1 MATTQQLLNKYDIDL
16 DNIPNHIA
24 IIMDGN
30 GRWAKKNNLQIK
42 EGHARGVSALKEIV
56 KESVNQNIESLTVY
70 AFSTENWKRPK
81 SEVKAINNLI
91 VNSINNELDELIEQ
105 NVKVRFF
112 GDYSNFGKKTYE
124 KIKFAEEKSF
134 SNKPKLR
141 LNVALGYGGKMDII
155 NIARE
160 VSRLKIKASDI
171 NDHIINE
178 LSQVPEPS
186 IELLIRTGGDTRISN
201 FLLYQIAYSEIH
213 FVRKL
218 WPDYSK
224 KDFKRNINKY
234 FNSERRFG
242 ERT

>member
-1 MATTQQLLNKYDIDL
+1 MNLKN
-16 DNIPNHIA
+16 IA

-56 KESVNQNIESLTVY
+56 EESVNQNIESLTVY

-105 NVKVRFF
+105 KVKVRFF
-112 GDYSNFGKKTYE
+112 GDYSNFGKKTFE

-134 SNKPKLR
+134 FKKPNLR

-171 NDHIINE
+171 NDHTINE
-178 LSQVPEPS
+178 LSQVPESS
-186 IELLIRTGGDTRISN
+186 IDLLIRTGGDTRISN

-213 FVRKL
+213 FVKKL

-224 KDFKRNINKY
+224 QDFKRNINKY

>member
-1 MATTQQLLNKYDIDL
+1 MNLKN
-16 DNIPNHIA
+16 IA

-105 NVKVRFF
+105 KVKVRFF
-112 GDYSNFGKKTYE
+112 GEYSDFGKKTYE

-134 SNKPKLR
+134 INKPKLR

-171 NDHIINE
+171 NDHTINE
-178 LSQVPEPS
+178 LSQVPES
-186 IELLIRTGGDTRISN
+186 NIDLLIRTGGDTRISN

-224 KDFKRNINKY
+224 KDFKRNIKKY

>member
-1 MATTQQLLNKYDIDL
+1 MNLKNV
-16 DNIPNHIA
+16 A

-30 GRWAKKNNLQIK
+30 GRWAKKNNLKIK
-42 EGHARGVSALKEIV
+42 EGHARGVLALKEIV

-105 NVKVRFF
+105 KVKVRFF
-112 GDYSNFGKKTYE
+112 GDYSNFGKKTSE
-124 KIKFAEEKSF
+124 KIEFAHEKS
-134 SNKPKLR
+134 SINKPKLR

-155 NIARE
+155 NIAKE
-160 VSRLKIKASDI
+160 VSRLKIKTSDI
-171 NDHIINE
+171 NDNTISE
-178 LSQVPEPS
+178 LSQVPES
-186 IELLIRTGGDTRISN
+186 NIDLLIRTGGDTRISN

-213 FVRKL
+213 FVKKL

-224 KDFKRNINKY
+224 LDFKRNIKKY
-234 FNSERRFG
+234 FNSERRYG
-242 ERT
+242 ERS

>member
-1 MATTQQLLNKYDIDL
+1 MNLKN
-16 DNIPNHIA
+16 IA

-91 VNSINNELDELIEQ
+91 VNSIKNELDELIEQ
-105 NVKVRFF
+105 KVKVRFF

-171 NDHIINE
+171 NDHTINE
-178 LSQVPEPS
+178 LSQVPES
-186 IELLIRTGGDTRISN
+186 NIDLLIRTGGDTRISN

-213 FVRKL
+213 FVKKL

-224 KDFKRNINKY
+224 QDFKRNINKY

>member
-1 MATTQQLLNKYDIDL
+1 MNLKN
-16 DNIPNHIA
+16 IA

-105 NVKVRFF
+105 NVKVKFF

-171 NDHIINE
+171 NDHTINE
-178 LSQVPEPS
+178 LSQVPESS
-186 IELLIRTGGDTRISN
+186 IDLLIRTGGDTRISN

-213 FVRKL
+213 FVKKL

-224 KDFKRNINKY
+224 QDFKRNINKY

>member
-1 MATTQQLLNKYDIDL
+1 MNLKN
-16 DNIPNHIA
+16 IA

-42 EGHARGVSALKEIV
+42 EGHAKGVLALKEIV
-56 KESVNQNIESLTVY
+56 KEAANQNIESLTVY

-91 VNSINNELDELIEQ
+91 VNSINNELDELIEE

-134 SNKPKLR
+134 FKKPNLR

-171 NDHIINE
+171 NDHTINE
-178 LSQVPEPS
+178 LSQVPES
-186 IELLIRTGGDTRISN
+186 NIDLLIRTGGDTRISN

-234 FNSERRFG
+234 LNSERRFG

>member
-1 MATTQQLLNKYDIDL
+1 MNLKN
-16 DNIPNHIA
+16 IA

-30 GRWAKKNNLQIK
+30 GRWAKKNNLKIK
-42 EGHARGVSALKEIV
+42 EGHTKGVSALKKVV
-56 KESVNQNIESLTVY
+56 KESVNQNIESLTVF

-81 SEVKAINNLI
+81 SEIKSINNLI

-112 GDYSNFGKKTYE
+112 GNYSNFGKETFK
-124 KIKFAEEKSF
+124 KIKFAEDESF
-134 SNKPKLR
+134 IKNPKLR
-141 LNVALGYGGKMDII
+141 LNIALGYGGKMDII

-160 VSRLKIKASDI
+160 VSRLKLKVSEI
-171 NDHIINE
+171 NDNKINE
-178 LSQVPEPS
+178 LSQVPES
-186 IELLIRTGGDTRISN
+186 KIDLLIRTGGDTRISN
-201 FLLYQIAYSEIH
+201 FLLYQIAYAEIH

-224 KDFKRNINKY
+224 KDFKRSINKY
-234 FNSERRFG
+234 FSSERRFG

>member
-1 MATTQQLLNKYDIDL
+1 MNLRN
-16 DNIPNHIA
+16 IA

-141 LNVALGYGGKMDII
+141 LNIELGYGGKMDII

-171 NDHIINE
+171 NDHTINE

-186 IELLIRTGGDTRISN
+186 IDLLIRTGGDTRISN

-224 KDFKRNINKY
+224 KDFKRNIKKY

>member
-1 MATTQQLLNKYDIDL
+1 MNLKN
-16 DNIPNHIA
+16 IA

-42 EGHARGVSALKEIV
+42 EGHIKGVSALKEIV
-56 KESVNQNIESLTVY
+56 REAVNQNIESLTVY

-81 SEVKAINNLI
+81 SEIKSINNLI
-91 VNSINNELDELIEQ
+91 VNSINNELEELIEQ
-105 NVKVRFF
+105 KVKVRFF

-134 SNKPKLR
+134 FKKPKLR

-171 NDHIINE
+171 NDYTISK
-178 LSQVPEPS
+178 LSQVPEAS
-186 IELLIRTGGDTRISN
+186 IDLLIRTGGDTRISN

-213 FVRKL
+213 FVKKL

-224 KDFKRNINKY
+224 QDFKRNINKY
-234 FNSERRFG
+234 LNSERRFG

>member
-1 MATTQQLLNKYDIDL
+1 MNLKN
-16 DNIPNHIA
+16 IA

-91 VNSINNELDELIEQ
+91 INSINNELDELIEQ
-105 NVKVRFF
+105 RVKVRFF
-112 GDYSNFGKKTYE
+112 GDYSDFGKKTYE

-171 NDHIINE
+171 NDHTINE

-186 IELLIRTGGDTRISN
+186 IDLLIRTGGDTRISN

-224 KDFKRNINKY
+224 QDFKRSINKY

>member
-1 MATTQQLLNKYDIDL
+1 MNLKN
-16 DNIPNHIA
+16 IA

-134 SNKPKLR
+134 SNKPKLS

-171 NDHIINE
+171 NDHTINE

-186 IELLIRTGGDTRISN
+186 IDLLIRTGGDTRISN

>member
-1 MATTQQLLNKYDIDL
+1 MNLKN
-16 DNIPNHIA
+16 IA

-91 VNSINNELDELIEQ
+91 VNSINNELDDLIEQ
-105 NVKVRFF
+105 KVKLRFF

-171 NDHIINE
+171 NDHTINE
-178 LSQVPEPS
+178 LSQVPESS
-186 IELLIRTGGDTRISN
+186 IDLLIRTGGDTRISN

-213 FVRKL
+213 FVKKL

-224 KDFKRNINKY
+224 QDFKRNINKY

>member
-1 MATTQQLLNKYDIDL
+1 MNLKN
-16 DNIPNHIA
+16 IA

-30 GRWAKKNNLQIK
+30 GRWARKNNLQIK
-42 EGHARGVSALKEIV
+42 EGHARGVSVLKEIV

-91 VNSINNELDELIEQ
+91 IKSINNELDELIEQ
-105 NVKVRFF
+105 KVKVRFF
-112 GDYSNFGKKTYE
+112 GDYFDFGKKTYE

-171 NDHIINE
+171 NDHTINE
-178 LSQVPEPS
+178 LSQVPESS
-186 IELLIRTGGDTRISN
+186 IDLLIRTGGDTRISN

-213 FVRKL
+213 FVKKL

-224 KDFKRNINKY
+224 QDFKRNINKY

>member
-1 MATTQQLLNKYDIDL
+1 MNLKN
-16 DNIPNHIA
+16 IA

-105 NVKVRFF
+105 KVKVRFF
-112 GDYSNFGKKTYE
+112 GEYSDFGKKTYE

-134 SNKPKLR
+134 INKPKLR

-171 NDHIINE
+171 NDHTINE
-178 LSQVPEPS
+178 LSQVPES
-186 IELLIRTGGDTRISN
+186 NIDLLIRTGGDTRISN

-213 FVRKL
+213 FVKKL

-224 KDFKRNINKY
+224 QDFKRNINKY

>member
-1 MATTQQLLNKYDIDL
+1 MNLKNV
-16 DNIPNHIA
+16 A

-42 EGHARGVSALKEIV
+42 EGHARGVLALKEIV

-105 NVKVRFF
+105 KVKVRFF

-160 VSRLKIKASDI
+160 VSRLKMQASDI
-171 NDHIINE
+171 NDHTINE
-178 LSQVPEPS
+178 LSQVPES
-186 IELLIRTGGDTRISN
+186 NIDLLIRTGGDTRISN

-213 FVRKL
+213 FVKKL

-224 KDFKRNINKY
+224 QDFKRNINKY

>member
-1 MATTQQLLNKYDIDL
+1 MNLKN
-16 DNIPNHIA
+16 IA

-42 EGHARGVSALKEIV
+42 EGHARGVSVLKEIV
-56 KESVNQNIESLTVY
+56 KESVNQNIESLSVY
-70 AFSTENWKRPK
+70 AFSSENWKRPK

-91 VNSINNELDELIEQ
+91 IKSINNELDELIEQ
-105 NVKVRFF
+105 KVKVRFF
-112 GDYSNFGKKTYE
+112 GDYFDFGKKTYE

-134 SNKPKLR
+134 INKPKLR

-171 NDHIINE
+171 NDNTICE
-178 LSQVPEPS
+178 LSQVPES
-186 IELLIRTGGDTRISN
+186 NIDLLIRTGGDTRISN

-213 FVRKL
+213 FVKKL

-224 KDFKRNINKY
+224 QDFKRNINKY

>member
-1 MATTQQLLNKYDIDL
+1 MNLKN
-16 DNIPNHIA
+16 IA

-91 VNSINNELDELIEQ
+91 VNSIKNELDELIEQ
-105 NVKVRFF
+105 KVKVRFF

-171 NDHIINE
+171 NDHTINE
-178 LSQVPEPS
+178 LSQVPESS
-186 IELLIRTGGDTRISN
+186 IDLLIRTGGDTRISN

-213 FVRKL
+213 FVKKL

-224 KDFKRNINKY
+224 QDFKRNINKY

>member
-1 MATTQQLLNKYDIDL
+1 MNLKN
-16 DNIPNHIA
+16 IA

-81 SEVKAINNLI
+81 SEVKAINDLI

-105 NVKVRFF
+105 KVKVRFF

-141 LNVALGYGGKMDII
+141 LNIALGYGGKMDII

-171 NDHIINE
+171 NDHTINE

-186 IELLIRTGGDTRISN
+186 IDLLIRTGGDTRISN

-213 FVRKL
+213 FVKKL

-224 KDFKRNINKY
+224 QDFKRNINKY

>member
-1 MATTQQLLNKYDIDL
+1 MNLKN
-16 DNIPNHIA
+16 IA

-81 SEVKAINNLI
+81 SEVKSINNLI

-105 NVKVRFF
+105 KVKVRFF
-112 GDYSNFGKKTYE
+112 GEYSDFGKKTYE

-134 SNKPKLR
+134 INKPKLR

-160 VSRLKIKASDI
+160 VSRMKINASDI
-171 NDHIINE
+171 NDHTINE
-178 LSQVPEPS
+178 LSQVPES
-186 IELLIRTGGDTRISN
+186 NIDLLIRTGGDTRISN

-213 FVRKL
+213 FVKKL

-224 KDFKRNINKY
+224 QDFKRNINKY

>member
-1 MATTQQLLNKYDIDL
+1 MNLKN
-16 DNIPNHIA
+16 IA

-30 GRWAKKNNLQIK
+30 GRWAKRNNLQIK

-70 AFSTENWKRPK
+70 AFSTENWKRPR

-91 VNSINNELDELIEQ
+91 INSINNELDELIEQ
-105 NVKVRFF
+105 KVKVRFF

-171 NDHIINE
+171 NDHTINE
-178 LSQVPEPS
+178 LSQVPESS
-186 IELLIRTGGDTRISN
+186 IDLLIRTGGDTRISN

-224 KDFKRNINKY
+224 QDFKRNINKY

>member
-1 MATTQQLLNKYDIDL
+1 MNLKN
-16 DNIPNHIA
+16 IA

-81 SEVKAINNLI
+81 SEIKAINNLI

-141 LNVALGYGGKMDII
+141 LNIALGYGGKMDII

-171 NDHIINE
+171 NDHTINE

-186 IELLIRTGGDTRISN
+186 IDLLIRTGGDTRISN

>member
-1 MATTQQLLNKYDIDL
+1 MNLKN
-16 DNIPNHIA
+16 IA

-171 NDHIINE
+171 NDYTISK
-178 LSQVPEPS
+178 LSQVPEAS
-186 IELLIRTGGDTRISN
+186 IDLLIRTGGDTRISN

-213 FVRKL
+213 FVKKL

-224 KDFKRNINKY
+224 QDFKRNIKKY

>member
-1 MATTQQLLNKYDIDL
+1 MNLKN
-16 DNIPNHIA
+16 IA

-105 NVKVRFF
+105 KVKVRFF

-134 SNKPKLR
+134 TNKPKLR

-171 NDHIINE
+171 NDHTINE

-186 IELLIRTGGDTRISN
+186 IDLLIRTGGDTRISN

-224 KDFKRNINKY
+224 QDFKRNINKY

>member
-1 MATTQQLLNKYDIDL
+1 MNLKN
-16 DNIPNHIA
+16 IA

-42 EGHARGVSALKEIV
+42 EGHARGVSVLKEIV

-91 VNSINNELDELIEQ
+91 VNSINNELDDLIEQ

-171 NDHIINE
+171 NDHTISK
-178 LSQVPEPS
+178 LSQVPEAS
-186 IELLIRTGGDTRISN
+186 IDLLIRTGGDTRISN

-224 KDFKRNINKY
+224 RDFKRNINKY
-234 FNSERRFG
+234 TNSERRFG

>member
-1 MATTQQLLNKYDIDL
+1 MNLKN
-16 DNIPNHIA
+16 IA

-30 GRWAKKNNLQIK
+30 GRWAKKNNLLIK
-42 EGHARGVSALKEIV
+42 EGHARGVSVLKEIV
-56 KESVNQNIESLTVY
+56 KESVNQNIKSLTVY

-105 NVKVRFF
+105 KVKVRFF

-171 NDHIINE
+171 NDHTINE
-178 LSQVPEPS
+178 LSQVPES
-186 IELLIRTGGDTRISN
+186 KIDLLIRTGGDTRISN

-213 FVRKL
+213 FVKKL

-224 KDFKRNINKY
+224 QDFKRSINKY

>member
-1 MATTQQLLNKYDIDL
+1 MNLKN
-16 DNIPNHIA
+16 IA

-42 EGHARGVSALKEIV
+42 EGHIKGVSALKEIV
-56 KESVNQNIESLTVY
+56 REAVNQNIESLTVY

-81 SEVKAINNLI
+81 SEIKSINNLI
-91 VNSINNELDELIEQ
+91 VNSINNELEELIEQ
-105 NVKVRFF
+105 KVKVRFF

-134 SNKPKLR
+134 FKKPKLR

-171 NDHIINE
+171 NDYTISK
-178 LSQVPEPS
+178 LSQVPEAS
-186 IELLIRTGGDTRISN
+186 IDLLIRTGGDTRISN

-213 FVRKL
+213 FVKKL

-224 KDFKRNINKY
+224 QDFKRNIKKY

>member
-1 MATTQQLLNKYDIDL
+1 MNLKN
-16 DNIPNHIA
+16 IA

-105 NVKVRFF
+105 KVKVRFF
-112 GDYSNFGKKTYE
+112 GDYSDFGKKTYE

-134 SNKPKLR
+134 IKKPKLR

-171 NDHIINE
+171 NDHTINE
-178 LSQVPEPS
+178 LSQVPES
-186 IELLIRTGGDTRISN
+186 NIDLLIRTGGDSRISN

-213 FVRKL
+213 FVKKL

-224 KDFKRNINKY
+224 QDFKRNINKY

>member
-1 MATTQQLLNKYDIDL
+1 MNLKN
-16 DNIPNHIA
+16 IA

-42 EGHARGVSALKEIV
+42 EGHARGVSVLKEIV
-56 KESVNQNIESLTVY
+56 KESVNQNIESLSVY

-91 VNSINNELDELIEQ
+91 VKSINNELDELIEQ
-105 NVKVRFF
+105 KVKVRFF
-112 GDYSNFGKKTYE
+112 GDYFDFGKKTYE

-134 SNKPKLR
+134 INKPKLR

-155 NIARE
+155 NIAKE

-171 NDHIINE
+171 NDYKICE
-178 LSQVPEPS
+178 LSQVPESS
-186 IELLIRTGGDTRISN
+186 IDLLIRTGGDTRISN

-213 FVRKL
+213 FVKKL

-224 KDFKRNINKY
+224 QDFKRNINKY

>member
-1 MATTQQLLNKYDIDL
+1 MNLKNV
-16 DNIPNHIA
+16 A

-30 GRWAKKNNLQIK
+30 GRWAKKNNLRIK
-42 EGHARGVSALKEIV
+42 EGHERGVLALKEIV

-105 NVKVRFF
+105 KVKVRFF
-112 GDYSNFGKKTYE
+112 GDYSNFGKKTSE
-124 KIKFAEEKSF
+124 KIEFAHEKS
-134 SNKPKLR
+134 SINKPKLR

-155 NIARE
+155 NIAKE
-160 VSRLKIKASDI
+160 VSRLKIKISDI
-171 NDHIINE
+171 NDNTISE
-178 LSQVPEPS
+178 LSQVPES
-186 IELLIRTGGDTRISN
+186 NIDLLIRTGGDTRISN

-213 FVRKL
+213 FVKKL

-224 KDFKRNINKY
+224 LDFKRNIKKY

-242 ERT
+242 ERS

>member
-1 MATTQQLLNKYDIDL
+1 MNLKN
-16 DNIPNHIA
+16 IA

-105 NVKVRFF
+105 KVKVRFF

-160 VSRLKIKASDI
+160 VSKLKIKASDI
-171 NDHIINE
+171 NDHTICE
-178 LSQVPEPS
+178 LSQVPES
-186 IELLIRTGGDTRISN
+186 NIDLLIRTGGDTRISN

-213 FVRKL
+213 FVKKL

-224 KDFKRNINKY
+224 QDFKRNIKKY

>member
-1 MATTQQLLNKYDIDL
+1 MNLKN
-16 DNIPNHIA
+16 IA

-105 NVKVRFF
+105 KVKVRFF

-171 NDHIINE
+171 NDHTINE
-178 LSQVPEPS
+178 LSQVPESS
-186 IELLIRTGGDTRISN
+186 IDLLIRTGGDTRISN

-213 FVRKL
+213 FVKKL

-224 KDFKRNINKY
+224 QDFKRNINKY

>member
-1 MATTQQLLNKYDIDL
+1 MNLKN
-16 DNIPNHIA
+16 IA

-105 NVKVRFF
+105 KVKVRFF
-112 GDYSNFGKKTYE
+112 GDYSDFGKKTFE

-134 SNKPKLR
+134 IKKPKLR

-171 NDHIINE
+171 NDHTINE
-178 LSQVPEPS
+178 LSQVPESS
-186 IELLIRTGGDTRISN
+186 IDLLIRTGGDTRISN

-224 KDFKRNINKY
+224 QDFKRNINKY

>member
-1 MATTQQLLNKYDIDL
+1 MNLKN
-16 DNIPNHIA
+16 IA

-42 EGHARGVSALKEIV
+42 EGHARGVSVLKEIV

-141 LNVALGYGGKMDII
+141 LNIALGYGGKMDII

-171 NDHIINE
+171 NDHTINE
-178 LSQVPEPS
+178 LSQVPESS
-186 IELLIRTGGDTRISN
+186 IDLLIRTGGDTRISN

-213 FVRKL
+213 FVKKL

-224 KDFKRNINKY
+224 QDFKRNINKY

>member
-1 MATTQQLLNKYDIDL
+1 MNLKNL
-16 DNIPNHIA
+16 A

-30 GRWAKKNNLQIK
+30 GRWARKNNLQIK

-105 NVKVRFF
+105 KVKVRFF

-171 NDHIINE
+171 NDHTINE
-178 LSQVPEPS
+178 LSQVPESS
-186 IELLIRTGGDTRISN
+186 IDLLIRTGGDTRISN

-224 KDFKRNINKY
+224 QDFKRNINKY

>member
-1 MATTQQLLNKYDIDL
+1 MNLKNV
-16 DNIPNHIA
+16 A

-30 GRWAKKNNLQIK
+30 GRWAKKNNLKIK
-42 EGHARGVSALKEIV
+42 EGHARGVLALKEIV

-105 NVKVRFF
+105 KVKVRFF
-112 GDYSNFGKKTYE
+112 GDYSNFGKKTSE
-124 KIKFAEEKSF
+124 KIEFAHEKS
-134 SNKPKLR
+134 SINKPKLR

-171 NDHIINE
+171 NGHTISE
-178 LSQVPEPS
+178 LSQVPES
-186 IELLIRTGGDTRISN
+186 NIDLLIRTGGDTRISN

-213 FVRKL
+213 FVKKL

-224 KDFKRNINKY
+224 QDFKRNINKY

>member
-1 MATTQQLLNKYDIDL
+1 MNLKNV
-16 DNIPNHIA
+16 A

-56 KESVNQNIESLTVY
+56 KESVSQNIESLTVF

-105 NVKVRFF
+105 KVKVRFF
-112 GDYSNFGKKTYE
+112 GDYSNFGKKTFE
-124 KIKFAEEKSF
+124 KIEFAHEKSLI
-134 SNKPKLR
+134 NKPKLR

-155 NIARE
+155 NIAKE
-160 VSRLKIKASDI
+160 VSRMKIKTSDI
-171 NDHIINE
+171 NDDTISE
-178 LSQVPEPS
+178 LSQVPES
-186 IELLIRTGGDTRISN
+186 NIDLLIRTGGDTRISN

-213 FVRKL
+213 FVKKL

-224 KDFKRNINKY
+224 LDFKRNINKY
-234 FNSERRFG
+234 FNSERRYG

>member
-1 MATTQQLLNKYDIDL
+1 MNLKN
-16 DNIPNHIA
+16 IA

-30 GRWAKKNNLQIK
+30 GRWAKRNNLQIK

-56 KESVNQNIESLTVY
+56 EESVNQNIESLTVY

-105 NVKVRFF
+105 KVKVRFF
-112 GDYSNFGKKTYE
+112 GDYSDFGKKTFE

-134 SNKPKLR
+134 IKKPKLR

-160 VSRLKIKASDI
+160 VSRLKIKASNIDEHTI
-171 NDHIINE
+171 SE
-178 LSQVPEPS
+178 LSQVPES
-186 IELLIRTGGDTRISN
+186 NIDLLIRTGGDTRISN

-224 KDFKRNINKY
+224 QDFKRNINKY

>member
-1 MATTQQLLNKYDIDL
+1 MNLKN
-16 DNIPNHIA
+16 IA

-91 VNSINNELDELIEQ
+91 INSINNELDELIEQ
-105 NVKVRFF
+105 QVKVRFF

-160 VSRLKIKASDI
+160 VSRLKIKASNIDEHTI
-171 NDHIINE
+171 SE
-178 LSQVPEPS
+178 LSQVPES
-186 IELLIRTGGDTRISN
+186 NIDLLIRTGGDTRISN

-213 FVRKL
+213 FVKKL

-224 KDFKRNINKY
+224 QDFKRNINK
-234 FNSERRFG
+234 FLNSERRFG

>member
-1 MATTQQLLNKYDIDL
+1 
-16 DNIPNHIA
+16 
-24 IIMDGN
+24 MDGN
-30 GRWAKKNNLQIK
+30 GRWAKKNNLQIQ

-105 NVKVRFF
+105 RVKVRFF

-160 VSRLKIKASDI
+160 VSRLKIKASNIDEHTI
-171 NDHIINE
+171 SE
-178 LSQVPEPS
+178 LSQVPES
-186 IELLIRTGGDTRISN
+186 NIDLLIRTGGDTRISN

-213 FVRKL
+213 FVKKL
-218 WPDYSK
+218 WPDYTK
-224 KDFKRNINKY
+224 QDFKRNINKY
-234 FNSERRFG
+234 LNSERRFG